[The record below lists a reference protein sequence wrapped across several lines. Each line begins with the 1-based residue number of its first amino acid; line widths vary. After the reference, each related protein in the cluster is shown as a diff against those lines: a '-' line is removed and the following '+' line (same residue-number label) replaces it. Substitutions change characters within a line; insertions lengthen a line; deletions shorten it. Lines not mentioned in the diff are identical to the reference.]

1 MKVNYQNIRF
11 SLIVF
16 MLVSSLLTTSSA
28 QKPAELVP
36 NFIFYKFDNT
46 PFTNKNLATGKETL
60 FVFFDVTCDH
70 CRQTIET
77 LSSRIDECKQIA
89 VYLITLDDKAAVGNF
104 LKQYGKNL
112 VNKRNVV
119 ILRDKKDQFIT
130 LFGPRKYP
138 SIFLFSSQKKLLLYD
153 DQDLKLE
160 KFFKIINTSNHEIP

>member
-1 MKVNYQNIRF
+1 MKKHLFVRI
-11 SLIVF
+11 SLIIIILCSIGNYNCV
-16 MLVSSLLTTSSA
+16 A
-28 QKPAELVP
+28 QKPSETIP
-36 NFIFYKFDNT
+36 NFIFYKFDNS
-46 PFTNKNLATGKETL
+46 PFSNKNLATDKEKL

-77 LSSRIDECKQIA
+77 LSSRINECKRID
-89 VYLITLDDKAAVGNF
+89 VYLITLDDKCAIGNF
-104 LKQYGKNL
+104 LNQYGKNL

-119 ILRDKKDQFIT
+119 TLRDKKDQFIT

-138 SIFLFSSQKKLLLYD
+138 SVFLYSSRKKLLLYD